1 LFHVAPATAPVICS
15 ARNARLDPSLRLAVA
30 GLRQTEARVRRLGGD
45 VASIEAELDGRQR
58 TMSKTNRGPIR
69 RTIGP
74 IFALALIAAG
84 AFVVIALL
92 FFAPG
97 FRVGWLLGGFAMLFG
112 GLCWAMGRLHQR

>member
-1 LFHVAPATAPVICS
+1 MSNLYCHPGRAGG
-15 ARNARLDPSLRLAVA
+15 SLADA
-30 GLRQTEARVRRLGGD
+30 SPPPPERRLGGD